1 MDRMEYEEMLDI
13 GRKELPESALIKER
27 FEVPKV
33 KGHIQGNRTIINNFY
48 NIANTFERP
57 PEHLLKFVLK
67 ELATPGELKKTA
79 LLIGAKIP
87 AQRIN
92 EKIQAYAFTYVICKE
107 CGKPDTKI
115 DKEGNVEFIKCQAC
129 GAKYPVITK

>member
-1 MDRMEYEEMLDI
+1 MNYEEMLEK
-13 GRKELPESALIKER
+13 GRGELPESVLKKER

-48 NIANTFERP
+48 SIASTLQRT

-67 ELATPGELKKTA
+67 ELATPGELKKNA
-79 LLIGAKIP
+79 LIIGAKIP

-92 EKIQAYAFTYVICKE
+92 EKIQSYANLFVLCKE
-107 CGKPDTKI
+107 CGKPDTKLS
-115 DKEGNVEFIKCQAC
+115 KEDTITFIKCQAC
-129 GAKYPVITK
+129 GAKYPINAKI